1 MAIKDEYFKTI
12 SLRCMT
18 CGASYAFEVDDL
30 TGYVICH
37 KCNRVYYGGEEELI
51 DLNQALIEDKLYL
64 HYKCVNPDCTGK
76 VMCEYS
82 IC

>member
-1 MAIKDEYFKTI
+1 MAIKHEYVKTI

-51 DLNQALIEDKLYL
+51 DLNQALIEDEKELIVEEV
-64 HYKCVNPDCTGK
+64 KNDIAK
-76 VMCEYS
+76 EFMKMFK
-82 IC
+82 I

>member
-1 MAIKDEYFKTI
+1 MAIKHEYVKTI

-30 TGYVICH
+30 TGYVTCH

-51 DLNQALIEDKLYL
+51 DLNQALIEDEKELIVEEVQNNIA
-64 HYKCVNPDCTGK
+64 KEFMK
-76 VMCEYS
+76 MFK
-82 IC
+82 I

>member
-1 MAIKDEYFKTI
+1 MAIKDEYVKTI

-18 CGASYAFEVDDL
+18 CGASYAFDVDDL

-51 DLNQALIEDKLYL
+51 DLNQALIEYEKELILEEVQNDIAKEFL
-64 HYKCVNPDCTGK
+64 KMFK
-76 VMCEYS
+76 M
-82 IC
+82 